1 MILYSLKTLKVYI
14 FLFNSYFLHV
24 FKTHSS
30 YISFLDSTFQEFASV
45 TGKNPKAKGSRKS
58 AKSELVVSKGS
69 NIRSKELEKKVCFPK
84 ANARKVREKNNRQ
97 QHIEEPQVKEEGE
110 VSESEQERYQQFK
123 EEKWMEWCSDVMEEQ
138 MQTLKRL
145 EKLQTTSVDLPK
157 EKVPQILFRTYE
169 L

>member
-1 MILYSLKTLKVYI
+1 M
-14 FLFNSYFLHV
+14 
-24 FKTHSS
+24 
-30 YISFLDSTFQEFASV
+30 
-45 TGKNPKAKGSRKS
+45 
-58 AKSELVVSKGS
+58 
-69 NIRSKELEKKVCFPK
+69 EKKVCFPK